1 MTNELQEGLGS
12 RKPAAVN
19 LKAAIDKRTGFDPV
33 EFSLFFI
40 HLKKNKIQGAWLAR
54 SGEHGTF
61 DLRVVNPSPALGV
74 GPTFKKMSRSAK
86 Y

>member
-1 MTNELQEGLGS
+1 M
-12 RKPAAVN
+12 
-19 LKAAIDKRTGFDPV
+19 